1 MKKRGVESI
10 ELPAAE
16 ESFES
21 VRSYFRR
28 RLEAEDISKALG
40 RETLLIGTM
49 ILLQFTGFESPIYVF
64 VAFFSEAVLGILQN
78 LINAAGDVVTV
89 TIEEQKQKGRRHG
102 QND

>member
-28 RLEAEDISKALG
+28 RLEA
-40 RETLLIGTM
+40 
-49 ILLQFTGFESPIYVF
+49 
-64 VAFFSEAVLGILQN
+64 VLGILQN
-78 LINAAGDVVTV
+78 LINAAGDIVTV

>member
-1 MKKRGVESI
+1 MKKSRVESI

-28 RLEAEDISKALG
+28 RLEAEDISKELG
-40 RETLLIGTM
+40 RETMLIGTM
-49 ILLQFTGFESPIYVF
+49 ILLQFTGFESPICVF

-78 LINAAGDVVTV
+78 LINVAGDIVTV
-89 TIEEQKQKGRRHG
+89 TIEEQKQKGHRHG